1 MHLFKSETNFNS
13 TFSLQSLD
21 ERTPIK
27 DEWIINE
34 MDEVVLSKI
43 CPTEFMHVKDEEI
56 VIWVDPLDGTSDYTQ
71 GFLDYVTVLI
81 GIAVNGKAIAG
92 VIHQPYHNY
101 QVEFNFIDLIDL

>member
-1 MHLFKSETNFNS
+1 M
-13 TFSLQSLD
+13 
-21 ERTPIK
+21 K

-34 MDEVVLSKI
+34 RDETVLSKI
-43 CPTEFMHVKDEEI
+43 CPTEFANVKDEEI

-71 GFLDYVTVLI
+71 GFLNYVTVLI

-101 QVEFNFIDLIDL
+101 QVNNRFFPILCD